1 MIAAL
6 CQSHHCL
13 PAEHGGPRETY
24 GAAPLC
30 DTCEQR
36 VADDLAR
43 IAELW
48 PDTEDALTGNTT
60 STSGEKVSTSRTTRL
75 PLNEAVAD
83 ARRETLT
90 TLAYWAQEVGTVAG
104 TLTPPPFALERT
116 PDIARW
122 LARHHRWL
130 TRHTDEGVAI
140 SIAHDART
148 LRRQLHRVTYPT
160 GARRFPRRDDPQLPC
175 LHTDTIGI
183 PCDGH
188 YVTWITTTGSNRR
201 TPLPPLRCTSNR
213 EHTLEPHEFWRLG
226 RNRDKQTAMLN
237 LLQAL
242 TTTEETP

>member
-1 MIAAL
+1 VTAAL

-24 GAAPLC
+24 GAGPLC
-30 DTCEQR
+30 DTCER
-36 VADDLAR
+36 HVTDDLAG

-48 PDTEDALTGNTT
+48 ADTEDALTGNTT
-60 STSGEKVSTSRTTRL
+60 GSSGEKVSSSRTIRL

-160 GARRFPRRDDPQLPC
+160 GARRFPRRDAPQLPC
-175 LHTDTIGI
+175 LETDTVGI
-183 PCDGH
+183 PCDGF
-188 YVTWITTTGSNRR
+188 YYAWITDGAERF
-201 TPLPPLRCTSNR
+201 PDLRCSSNR
-213 EHTLEPHEFWRLG
+213 EHTLKPHNFWRLG
-226 RNRDKQTAMLN
+226 RSRGKRTALLN
-237 LLQAL
+237 LMQAL
-242 TTTEETP
+242 TATQETP